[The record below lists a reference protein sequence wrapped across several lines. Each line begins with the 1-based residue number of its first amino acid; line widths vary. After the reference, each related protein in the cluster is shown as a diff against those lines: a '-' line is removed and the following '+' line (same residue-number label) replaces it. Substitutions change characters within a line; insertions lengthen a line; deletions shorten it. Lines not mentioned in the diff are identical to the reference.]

1 MLPDQAL
8 IARDLDAPRLIAGV
22 EIGKWRII
30 RHEFPNL
37 IVSVGAEVGVGRPP
51 ICLTFRCQCDDYP
64 GQAPYVELWDD
75 VERARPRPPTLT
87 SPGVADALKDW
98 GRYPDGGVYRP
109 WQRAAA
115 LHNNWAAMR
124 PDEAWHPGRTILY
137 VLCKLHELAVEEAA
151 CVAQS

>member
-8 IARDLDAPRLIAGV
+8 LARDLGAPRMTAGLLSR
-22 EIGKWRII
+22 KWQII
-30 RHEFPNL
+30 RHEFPDL
-37 IVSVGAEVGVGRPP
+37 IVSISAETGEGRPAV
-51 ICLTFRCQCDDYP
+51 CLAFRCQCDGYP

-75 VERARPRPPTLT
+75 ERRARPALPALA

-98 GRYPDGGVYRP
+98 GTYPDGGVYRA

-115 LHNNWAAMR
+115 KHNGWAALR

-137 VLCKLHELAVEEAA
+137 VLCKLHELVVEEAA
-151 CVAQS
+151 CVVQG